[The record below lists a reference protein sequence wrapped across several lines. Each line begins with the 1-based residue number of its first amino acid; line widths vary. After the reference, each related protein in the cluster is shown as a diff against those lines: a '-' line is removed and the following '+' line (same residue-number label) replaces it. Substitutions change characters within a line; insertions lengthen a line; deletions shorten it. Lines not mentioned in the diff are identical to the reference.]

1 MKRNY
6 TRDNYLVI
14 IYIMG
19 KKNKTKTMGI
29 VPSSYYEMNVDSVV
43 ADEDTAPPTDIHG
56 NKVYE
61 EVLKNA
67 EEEIQKARDMLVQS
81 IGEEELPREC
91 LGVIDL
97 SGGEVA
103 PPSTPEEEDEKK
115 DEDLM
120 SQKQKAQRAGY
131 NGWWWWKK

>member
-1 MKRNY
+1 
-6 TRDNYLVI
+6 
-14 IYIMG
+14 MG

-43 ADEDTAPPTDIHG
+43 ADEDTAPTDIHG

-61 EVLKNA
+61 EVVKYA
-67 EEEIQKARDMLVQS
+67 EEEIQKARDLLVQS

-103 PPSTPEEEDEKK
+103 PPSTPEEDEKK
-115 DEDLM
+115 DDGL
-120 SQKQKAQRAGY
+120 SQKQKQQKGGY
-131 NGWWWWKK
+131 NGWWWWRK